1 MAADHGRDDA
11 PVAGAI
17 RRARRRTRLD
27 ACARASGHTTAGDA
41 MSLRHD
47 DSPDRMRQ
55 QDGAIRDSLFLVSD
69 LTDPL
74 PNDIEAL
81 RALVRSVMT
90 ERDVAIAERDRALD
104 QNDRLRHLLRQLQR
118 AHFGRSSEKLDP
130 DQLQLAFEDIEQ
142 ALARAE
148 AEEEK
153 QDPTLR
159 AAGTKRPAGPRRSL
173 PLHLPRVEVV
183 ITPEDTACPCCQAAM
198 HVIGEEKSERLDVIP
213 VQFRVIVTVRP
224 KYACRACE
232 SAVVQAPAP
241 ERLIKG
247 GLPTEAMVAY
257 VLTSKY
263 AWHLPLYRQALMLLS
278 QGIEIHRATLA
289 FWVGYAAAELACLA
303 FRLRE
308 IVLSSVKIAVDET
321 RAPVLDPGRGRTKTG
336 YFWAVARDDR
346 PWSGTDPPAVAYT
359 YAPGRGAV
367 HALKLLETYRGIVQC
382 DGYAAYKNIADAAY
396 LGEAITLA
404 FCWAHLRRKF
414 FDIAKG
420 GSAPIASEALE
431 RIAALYA
438 IEKTIRG
445 RSADER
451 RTVRQEKSKPLVLA
465 LRTWLDEQLAR
476 VSAKSVIAEA
486 IRYGLN
492 HWDGLTRFLED
503 GRIELDTNIVERG
516 MRPIALNRKNALFAG
531 HDQGAENWAAI
542 ASLVETCKLHG
553 VDPQAYFADAL
564 TKLVNLWPE
573 SRLDELMPWAWAVQR
588 STDKL
593 AA

>member
-1 MAADHGRDDA
+1 WPRCAGQGDAGRGSIFRDGAGLPCQTRRPREDFGLGWHRADAGEQAARGGGVQMAADHGRDDA

-47 DSPDRMRQ
+47 DSPGRMRQ

-130 DQLQLAFEDIEQ
+130 DQLQLALEDIEQ
-142 ALARAE
+142 AVARGE

-159 AAGTKRPAGPRRSL
+159 AARTKRRTEARPSL

-183 ITPEDTACPCCQAAM
+183 ITPEDTACPCGQAAM

-213 VQFRVIVTVRP
+213 AQYRVIVTVRP

-232 SAVVQAPAP
+232 GAIVQAPAP

-247 GLPTEAMVAY
+247 GLQTEAMVAY
-257 VLTSKY
+257 VLASKY
-263 AWHLPLYRQALMLLS
+263 AWHLPLYRQAQMLLS

-336 YFWAVARDDR
+336 YFWAVARDDSAWR
-346 PWSGTDPPAVAYT
+346 GDTGPPAVVYT
-359 YAPGRGAV
+359 YAPGRGAE
-367 HALKLLETYRGIVQC
+367 HATTLLAGYRGIVQC
-382 DGYAAYKNIADAAY
+382 DGYAAYKQVARRGRAGNAV
-396 LGEAITLA
+396 TLA
-404 FCWAHLRRKF
+404 FCWAHWRRRF
-414 FDIAKG
+414 YEIAKA
-420 GSAPIASEALE
+420 GSAPIAEEALR
-431 RIAALYA
+431 RIAELYK
-438 IEKTIRG
+438 IEAQIRG
-445 RSADER
+445 RHRGAGFVDKQPR
-451 RTVRQEKSKPLVLA
+451 RA
-465 LRTWLDEQLAR
+465 EQ
-476 VSAKSVIAEA
+476 
-486 IRYGLN
+486 
-492 HWDGLTRFLED
+492 
-503 GRIELDTNIVERG
+503 
-516 MRPIALNRKNALFAG
+516 
-531 HDQGAENWAAI
+531 
-542 ASLVETCKLHG
+542 
-553 VDPQAYFADAL
+553 
-564 TKLVNLWPE
+564 
-573 SRLDELMPWAWAVQR
+573 
-588 STDKL
+588 
-593 AA
+593 